1 MIYSKNRYIL
11 FRIMLWLLSL
21 RPFRSFR
28 GDAKASSN
36 GAQCA
41 PENFDISGSVLT
53 DRPGMTSRR
62 WAI

>member
-11 FRIMLWLLSL
+11 FRIMLWLLSP
-21 RPFRSFR
+21 RPFPSFR
-28 GDAKASSN
+28 GDAKASSY
-36 GAQCA
+36 GAQLRTCNLEI
-41 PENFDISGSVLT
+41 PGSVLM